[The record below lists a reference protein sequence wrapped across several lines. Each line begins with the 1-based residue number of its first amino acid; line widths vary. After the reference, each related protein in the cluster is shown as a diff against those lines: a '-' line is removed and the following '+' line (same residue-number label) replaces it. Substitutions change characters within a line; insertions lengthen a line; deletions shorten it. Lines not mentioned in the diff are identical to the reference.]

1 MKAFPKGA
9 EDGDF
14 IVISGKIHTWN
25 RRRGMFTTNEAQ
37 VPEKHDQPVITL
49 FTELTDGGVLTD
61 FMGNKWQL
69 QPFAERVSA
78 PVITLTDVTEEE
90 FPTLV
95 GKREAMWLITLTH
108 EDSEAEIWYKVVK
121 NGDEPEAYSKYVEP
135 FSLKNNGNYQIVCK
149 AKKEGVTDSEVV
161 RSETFKVSRLVVQET
176 YGKPL
181 ITAFSYTDFPAS
193 GDTKLPTFKYS
204 QSGERRYTDGS
215 VEALTPI
222 TTGATCNFYGMD
234 GLTPSTGGLTVGV
247 NTITWRHEI
256 GTVYATVT
264 MHGVVSDTAECKV
277 YQLAATKQ
285 NNVVEWVIEPPHS
298 VSSGQLIRPGVD
310 FQARARYGGDVSY
323 YYKESGT
330 NVPITSAGI
339 TITRETVIY
348 AEVAETTYY
357 KKATTQATVYVAE
370 QVQVY
375 YGWGMNYEAFRA
387 LVDTPDGGIDL
398 IDPNSEYEWGQLAA
412 PNNAINGQI
421 VNPMN
426 GVVWIAKSMSA
437 FPNVVIKQNGQAAT
451 ISWADADSSFYIEE
465 GGVRRIY
472 SIYYTI
478 FEGDGLLEQIT
489 WQNS

>member
-1 MKAFPKGA
+1 MVTFRKDIHLGRRVPIRP
-9 EDGDF
+9 EDENECMLVSISENGLAVDKYGRKWRFLPWGD
-14 IVISGKIHTWN
+14 IL
-25 RRRGMFTTNEAQ
+25 A
-37 VPEKHDQPVITL
+37 VPIITL
-49 FTELTDGGVLTD
+49 AD
-61 FMGNKWQL
+61 
-69 QPFAERVSA
+69 
-78 PVITLTDVTEEE
+78 ITVTEY
-90 FPTLV
+90 PSLV
-95 GKREAMWLITLTH
+95 GKTEAVWLVTLTH

-176 YGKPL
+176 YGKPI

-247 NTITWRHEI
+247 STITWRHEL

-285 NNVVEWVIEPPHS
+285 NNVVEWIEGLEPPHS

-310 FQARARYGGDVSY
+310 FQARARYGGDVYY

-375 YGWGMNYEAFRA
+375 YGWGMNVEAFDA
-387 LVDTPDGGIDL
+387 LAHTPDGGIDL
-398 IDPNSEYEWGQLAA
+398 IDPNSEYEWGQLAV

-465 GGVRRIY
+465 GGVRRTY

-489 WQNS
+489 W

>member
-1 MKAFPKGA
+1 MVTFRKDIHLGRRVPIRP
-9 EDGDF
+9 EDENECMLVSISENGLAVDKYGRKWRFLPWGD
-14 IVISGKIHTWN
+14 IL
-25 RRRGMFTTNEAQ
+25 A
-37 VPEKHDQPVITL
+37 VPTITL
-49 FTELTDGGVLTD
+49 
-61 FMGNKWQL
+61 
-69 QPFAERVSA
+69 A
-78 PVITLTDVTEEE
+78 DVTVTE
-90 FPTLV
+90 FPSLV
-95 GKREAMWLITLTH
+95 GKTEAVWLVTLTH

-121 NGDEPEAYSKYVEP
+121 NGDESEAYSKYVEP
-135 FSLKNNGNYQIVCK
+135 IKLKSNGTYQIVAK
-149 AKKEGVTDSEVV
+149 AKKEGQSDSVVV
-161 RSETFKVSRLVVQET
+161 RSDSFKVTRVIVSET
-176 YGKPL
+176 YGKPI

-256 GTVYATVT
+256 GTVYVTVT

-277 YQLAATKQ
+277 YQLAAAKQ
-285 NNVVEWVIEPPHS
+285 NNYVDWVIEPPHS

-323 YYKESGT
+323 YYKEGST
-330 NVPITSAGI
+330 NVTITSAGI

-357 KKATTQATVYVAE
+357 KKATTQATVYVEE

-398 IDPNSEYEWGQLAA
+398 IDPKSEYEWGQLAA

-421 VNPMN
+421 INPMS

-437 FPNVVIKQNGQAAT
+437 FPKVVIKQNGQAAT
-451 ISWADADSSFYIEE
+451 LNWADADSSFNIEE
-465 GGVRRIY
+465 AGGVRRVY
-472 SIYYTI
+472 HIYYTI
-478 FEGDGLLEQIT
+478 FEDVGLLEQIT

>member
-1 MKAFPKGA
+1 MVTFRKDIHLGRRVPIRP
-9 EDGDF
+9 EDENECMLVSISENGLAVDKYGRKWRFLPWGD
-14 IVISGKIHTWN
+14 IL
-25 RRRGMFTTNEAQ
+25 A
-37 VPEKHDQPVITL
+37 VPTITL
-49 FTELTDGGVLTD
+49 AD
-61 FMGNKWQL
+61 
-69 QPFAERVSA
+69 
-78 PVITLTDVTEEE
+78 ITVTEY
-90 FPTLV
+90 PSLV
-95 GKREAMWLITLTH
+95 GKTEAVWLVTLTH
-108 EDSEAEIWYKVVK
+108 EDSECELWYKIVK
-121 NGDEPEAYSKYVEP
+121 NGEEPEAYSKYYEP
-135 FSLKNNGNYQIVCK
+135 IIIRENGIYQIVAK
-149 AKKEGVTDSEVV
+149 AKKEGQSDSVVV
-161 RSETFKVSRLVVQET
+161 RSDSFKVTRVIVSET
-176 YGKPL
+176 YGKPI

-247 NTITWRHEI
+247 STITWRHEL

-277 YQLAATKQ
+277 YQLAAAKQ
-285 NNVVEWVIEPPHS
+285 NNYVDWVIEPPHS

-357 KKATTQATVYVAE
+357 KKATTQATVYVEE

-375 YGWGMNYEAFRA
+375 YGWGMNYEAFDA
-387 LVDTPDGGIDL
+387 LAHTHDGGIDL

-465 GGVRRIY
+465 GGVRRSY